1 MESILTLYRTGI
13 DPSRNLLVD
22 SLDDYLATC
31 ESLRVDAFSLVR
43 PVAEGEIKAALPQLM
58 SVDPATLAPYDYLTV
73 RQGGTTWRYY
83 VSKLDQLGTDT
94 VKLRIVM
101 DVLNTLFPTDRDF
114 SPLSHCSRALINRYD
129 ENRRP
134 ITDFSNE
141 GIEAT
146 LVKTSETEFPMR
158 EGFLV
163 YSMAEGQPPSLFAV
177 YDSATAVSN
186 VAEITS
192 DGFFS
197 QESLNPSG
205 NPSNL
210 VWQFKRTSS
219 GAMSWKCG
227 SYSWNG
233 TADKIEFEVVDGAG
247 GGGYQLRAKAYIG
260 ASVVAGS
267 GFTIPIVSGATV
279 KLPGDLTVG
288 GFSGCSCNGKVP
300 QTDGIADLDRTDTRL
315 VKVVE
320 VPYLPFPDDVKYF
333 IDKAYIRI
341 LFSDVEPSL
350 RTKVGQFEF
359 RPAKYFKGEYI
370 VDTSYLLSDPKLY
383 CSQFYKCKVA
393 YDNSAINVFFDNIS
407 FDANSHDPTIAVYF
421 EPSTTLASS
430 FLFSLE
436 NGGNFAWKNETES
449 YPFICVTD
457 RNNELPLYTSDWI
470 NYLRNGYNYDKK
482 RKAMDDATSWGST
495 AAGIA
500 TSVISILGGAG
511 LLGSPGGA
519 AASIPLISGGIAGL
533 AGSAVGGITGQIGRN
548 ISYEQSLRA
557 LQLENYSVAGSND
570 LSLWLSYGKGCA
582 KVETWEVIE
591 PQRRQIADLF
601 YMRGYAVNREGIPNM
616 RCRRWFDY
624 WEGSPKWTMEFRRKW
639 SEEWLSLLDAKFA
652 SGVTRLHKYQGRW
665 DWHQEEHNWEV

>member
-13 DPSRNLLVD
+13 DPSRNLHID

-31 ESLRVDAFSLVR
+31 DSLRVEAFSLIR
-43 PVAEGEIKAALPQLM
+43 PMEEGEIKAALPQRL
-58 SVDPATLAPYDYLTV
+58 SVDPVASVPFDYLTV
-73 RQGGTTWRYY
+73 KQGDTTWRYY
-83 VSKLDQLGTDT
+83 VTKLEQLATDT
-94 VKLRIVM
+94 IKLHVTL
-101 DVLNTLFPTDRDF
+101 DALNTIRPSDQDF
-114 SPLSHCSRALINRYD
+114 SPLSHCARSLRNRYD
-129 ENRRP
+129 GNNRP
-134 ITDFSNE
+134 ITEFSNE

-163 YSMAEGQPPSLFAV
+163 YAMADNQPPSLFAV
-177 YDSATAVSN
+177 YDSATPVSN
-186 VAEITS
+186 IAEITS

-197 QESLNPSG
+197 QETLNPSG
-205 NPSNL
+205 EASNL
-210 VWQFKRTSS
+210 VWQFKRTAS
-219 GAMSWKCG
+219 GAMYWKCG

-233 TADKIEFEVVDGAG
+233 TADKVEFEVVDGTG
-247 GGGYQLRAKAYIG
+247 GGGYQLRAKAYVG
-260 ASVVAGS
+260 ASVVSGS
-267 GFTIPIVSGATV
+267 AFTIPIVSGATV

-288 GFSGCSCNGKVP
+288 GFTGCSCNGKVP

-333 IDKAYIRI
+333 IDKEYIRI

-350 RTKVGQFEF
+350 RTKVGEF
-359 RPAKYFKGEYI
+359 DFDPAKMRKGEYI
-370 VDTSYLLSDPKLY
+370 VDYSYWLSDPKLY
-383 CSQFYKCKVA
+383 CSQFYKRKVA
-393 YDNSAINVFFDNIS
+393 YDNSAINVYFDNIS
-407 FDANSHDPTIAVYF
+407 FKQNEADPTISVWF

-430 FLFSLE
+430 FLFSLD
-436 NGGNFAWKNETES
+436 NGGNFDWKNETES
-449 YPFICVTD
+449 YPFVCVTD

-482 RKAMDDATSWGST
+482 RKAMEDATSWGST

-519 AASIPLISGGIAGL
+519 AASIPLIAGGISGL
-533 AGSAVGGITGQIGRN
+533 AGTAVGGITGQIGRN

-601 YMRGYAVNREGIPNM
+601 YMRGYAVNEDEVPNT
-616 RCRRWFDY
+616 RVRRWFDY
-624 WEGSPKWTMEFRRKW
+624 WEGVPKWNLEFRKKW
-639 SEEWLSLLDAKFA
+639 SQQWLTLLDQAYA

-665 DWHQEEHNWEV
+665 DWEQIEHNWEV

>member
-43 PVAEGEIKAALPQLM
+43 PVAEGEIKAALPQRL
-58 SVDPATLAPYDYLTV
+58 SVDPVALPPYDYLTV
-73 RQGGTTWRYY
+73 RQGETTWRYY
-83 VSKLDQLGTDT
+83 VSKLEQLGTDT
-94 VKLRIVM
+94 VKLHIAL
-101 DVLNTLFPTDRDF
+101 DALNTIRPSDQDF
-114 SPLSHCSRALINRYD
+114 SALSHCVRSLRNRYD
-129 ENRRP
+129 GNNDP
-134 ITDFSNE
+134 VTVFSNE

-163 YSMAEGQPPSLFAV
+163 YSMAEGQPPSLLAV

-300 QTDGIADLDRTDTRL
+300 HTDGIADLDRTDTRL

-359 RPAKYFKGEYI
+359 RPACTKKARPSSI
-370 VDTSYLLSDPKLY
+370 
-383 CSQFYKCKVA
+383 
-393 YDNSAINVFFDNIS
+393 
-407 FDANSHDPTIAVYF
+407 TI
-421 EPSTTLASS
+421 T
-430 FLFSLE
+430 
-436 NGGNFAWKNETES
+436 
-449 YPFICVTD
+449 
-457 RNNELPLYTSDWI
+457 
-470 NYLRNGYNYDKK
+470 
-482 RKAMDDATSWGST
+482 
-495 AAGIA
+495 
-500 TSVISILGGAG
+500 
-511 LLGSPGGA
+511 
-519 AASIPLISGGIAGL
+519 
-533 AGSAVGGITGQIGRN
+533 
-548 ISYEQSLRA
+548 
-557 LQLENYSVAGSND
+557 
-570 LSLWLSYGKGCA
+570 
-582 KVETWEVIE
+582 
-591 PQRRQIADLF
+591 
-601 YMRGYAVNREGIPNM
+601 
-616 RCRRWFDY
+616 
-624 WEGSPKWTMEFRRKW
+624 
-639 SEEWLSLLDAKFA
+639 
-652 SGVTRLHKYQGRW
+652 
-665 DWHQEEHNWEV
+665 

>member
-43 PVAEGEIKAALPQLM
+43 PMAEGEIKAALPQLM
-58 SVDPATLAPYDYLTV
+58 SVDPVALPPYDYLTV
-73 RQGGTTWRYY
+73 RQGETTWRYY
-83 VSKLDQLGTDT
+83 VSKLEQLGTDT

-163 YSMAEGQPPSLFAV
+163 YSMAEGQPPSLLAV

-197 QESLNPSG
+197 QESLNLSG

-219 GAMSWKCG
+219 GGMSWKCG
-227 SYSWNG
+227 TYSWNG
-233 TADKIEFEVVDGAG
+233 SADKVEFEVVDGVG

-300 QTDGIADLDRTDTRL
+300 HTDGIADLDRTDTRL

-665 DWHQEEHNWEV
+665 DWCQEEHNWEV